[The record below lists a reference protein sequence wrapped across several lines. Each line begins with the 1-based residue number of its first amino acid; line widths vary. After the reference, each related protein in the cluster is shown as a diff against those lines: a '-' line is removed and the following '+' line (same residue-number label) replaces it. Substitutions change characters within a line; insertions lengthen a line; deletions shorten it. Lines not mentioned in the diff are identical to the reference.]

1 MRARVRSFSSFL
13 IIYMTGRYLYTFIAL
28 LLFAV
33 LVPREQAYALP
44 LETYAEKSVLAEG
57 SFMKIAVEED
67 GLYCIPAATLRS
79 WGFSDPSKVR
89 VYGYPS
95 RRIPDPLTQEN
106 FVDDLPVVQS
116 VVTDQ
121 GVVFYAAGAG
131 QWIYTSPDGLDSY
144 YVPNDF
150 SVCSYYYVTETDAAP
165 ALEIPSVGTPGASS
179 AATAEYI
186 DRIHHELELVS
197 PGEAGPMLVGEDFRY
212 TPTRMFDF
220 ALTDPLSQGS
230 LRASFVTHLF
240 GTSSKLTFSVNGT
253 TLPEVGADYITASSK
268 SEYVHGSETV
278 TSHIFDLP
286 DSNTLRVGI
295 NFSGDPTCDGAWLN
309 SLTINY
315 ARSLRMPS
323 SGILCFRGNQGEYV
337 LQGASTATRIWDIT
351 DPAAIAEVDFSLDA
365 TVARWTLPGRR
376 EYVAWNTSASLPAPA
391 ALGFVASQN
400 LHAHR
405 GADMIIVA
413 PAAFTAQAER
423 LAEFHRTSPDSL
435 AVHVVDPE
443 HIYNE
448 FGSGSP
454 DVGAIRRYFK
464 MIYDRGIAG
473 EGKPL
478 RYAILMARTS
488 FDNRRLTA
496 AAPDYPIVPAW
507 MPATNA
513 ASLSDNEGYSTDD
526 VCAMLVDGS
535 GASLGYDKL
544 DIAIG
549 RIPATDVSEARQIVD
564 KTLQYALSARKTAW
578 KHRFLFLADDE
589 DAGRHIKQTETLINS
604 FAEEPDNRNL
614 VRKIYTDAFERVGK
628 TYPVARQLMHR
639 SLDEGVV
646 WWNFIGHANTTS
658 WTGEGM
664 LTYTDLNQM
673 YLRYWPFIYAA
684 TCNFL
689 RLDGTDVSGAELMY
703 KERYGGAI
711 GIISAVR
718 PVYISDNGLLS
729 AAIGR
734 ALAKRDERGRLLTPG
749 EIYRTAKNDIQKNL
763 GDMNRLRYI
772 FLGDPALH
780 LAMPANLVVL
790 DSIAGHPADT
800 EEQPTLA
807 ALARVP
813 LSGHI
818 ADPDGRLLGNFNGTV
833 MIEIFDA
840 ERSVTTNGY
849 GAGEPVTFEEYGDRI
864 FTGAAQ
870 VRNGRFET
878 EIAMP
883 SEIAQNFRP
892 ATMSLYA
899 FDTNDDTEAI
909 GLDRSFYV
917 YGFDDAAPADADA
930 PVIESLVLNH
940 SSFRNGDTVNDSPML
955 IAAVRDDIGINVSS
969 AGIGHQMTAIL
980 DGDTTFP
987 DLSDY
992 YTPASDGTA
1001 SGVINYPF
1009 SGLTP
1014 GDHNLTLR
1022 VWDTSGNP
1030 ATADIRF
1037 NVAANVAPRIYDVY
1051 TDANPASTQANF
1063 YLTHDQPDAMA
1074 TVTITVYNLVGR
1086 PVWSSAVTGRSDMF
1100 TTVPISWDL
1109 ADAAGRRVGRGI
1121 YLYRA
1126 TITTD
1131 GNTYETASKRIAVT
1145 AQ

>member
-1 MRARVRSFSSFL
+1 
-13 IIYMTGRYLYTFIAL
+13 MTGQKLYHLISLILIAL
-28 LLFAV
+28 L
-33 LVPREQAYALP
+33 VPYEQAAALP
-44 LETYAEKSVLAEG
+44 LDTYATRSVLAEG
-57 SFMKIAVEED
+57 NVMKIAVDAD
-67 GLYCIPAATLRS
+67 GLYCIPTSTLRA
-79 WGFSDPSKVR
+79 WGFQDPARVR

-95 RRIPDPLTQEN
+95 RRIPDALTQDN
-106 FVDDLPVVQS
+106 FVDDLPEVQTLL
-116 VVTDQ
+116 TDQ
-121 GVVFYAAGAG
+121 GLVFYAAGAG
-131 QWIYTSPDGLDSY
+131 QWNYATADGMESY

-150 SVCSYYYVTETDAAP
+150 SVCSYYYVAQTDGEVPARTIPQDGVPGAGTDAATTFT
-165 ALEIPSVGTPGASS
+165 E
-179 AATAEYI
+179 
-186 DRIHHELELVS
+186 RIHHERELVS

-212 TPTRMFDF
+212 TPTRLFDF
-220 ALTDPLSQGS
+220 TVTDPVGEGW
-230 LRASFVTHLF
+230 LRTSFVSHLY
-240 GTSSKLTFSVNGT
+240 GASAKLTFTVNGT
-253 TLPEVGADYITASSK
+253 KLDENSTDRVTPSSR
-268 SEYVHGSETV
+268 SEYVHGTESVALHTFEIPQATY
-278 TSHIFDLP
+278 TM
-286 DSNTLRVGI
+286 RVGI
-295 NFSGDPTCDGAWLN
+295 SFSGDATCDGAWLN

-315 ARSLRMPS
+315 DRVLRM
-323 SGILCFRGNQGEYV
+323 GTDGVLAFRGNAGAYS
-337 LQGASTATRIWDIT
+337 LAGASSNLKIWDIT
-351 DPAAIAEVDFSLDA
+351 EPSAIAEINYRLDG
-365 TVARWTLPGRR
+365 TDARWSHTGRR
-376 EYVAWNTSASLPAPA
+376 EYIAWTPGAKLPAPTA
-391 ALGFVASQN
+391 VGLVTNQN
-400 LHAHR
+400 LHAHS

-423 LAEFHRTSPDSL
+423 LADYHRTSADSL
-435 AVHVVDPE
+435 TVHVVDPE

-464 MIYDRGIAG
+464 MIYDRGLG
-473 EGKPL
+473 GDGHPL

-488 FDNRRLTA
+488 FDSRRLTV

-526 VCAMLVDGS
+526 VCAMLADGS
-535 GASLGYDKL
+535 GAALAYDKL

-549 RIPATDVSEARQIVD
+549 RIPATDATEAREIVD
-564 KTLQYALSARKTAW
+564 KTLQYALAARKTAW

-589 DAGRHIKQTETLINS
+589 DSGRHMEQTENLINS
-604 FAEEPDNRNL
+604 FANADNNRNL
-614 VRKIYTDAFERVGK
+614 VRKIYTDAYERVGK
-628 TYPVARQLMHR
+628 TYPVARQQMHR
-639 SLDEGVV
+639 CLDEGVV

-658 WTGEGM
+658 WTGEGL

-734 ALAKRDERGRLLTPG
+734 ALAARDAKGRMLTPG
-749 EIYRTAKNDIQKNL
+749 QIYRTAKNDIQKNL

-780 LAMPANLVVL
+780 LAMPANVVAL
-790 DSIAGHPADT
+790 DSIAGRPADT
-800 EEQPTLA
+800 EQQPTLP

-818 ADPDGRLLGNFNGTV
+818 ADPDGNLLSNFNGTV

-840 ERSVTTNGY
+840 ERSVTTHGY
-849 GAGEPVTFEEYGDRI
+849 GDGKPVTFEEYGDRI

-870 VRNGRFET
+870 VTAGRFAT

-883 SEIAQNFRP
+883 SEVAQNFRP

-917 YGFDDAAPADADA
+917 YGFDETAPADTDG

-940 SSFRNGDTVNDSPML
+940 SSFRSGDTVNDSPML
-955 IAAVRDDIGINVSS
+955 IASVRDDIGINVST

-980 DGDTTFP
+980 DGTTTFP
-987 DLSDY
+987 DLADY
-992 YTPASDGTA
+992 YTPTADGTA

-1009 SGLTP
+1009 ADLTP
-1014 GDHNLTLR
+1014 GDHTLTLR

-1037 NVAANVAPRIYDVY
+1037 NVSANIAPKIYEVY

-1063 YLTHDQPDAMA
+1063 YLKHDQPDAMA

-1086 PVWSSAVTGRSDMF
+1086 PVWSSTVTGRSDMF
-1100 TTVPISWDL
+1100 TTVPVTWDL
-1109 ADAAGRRVGRGI
+1109 GDSAGRRVGRGI

-1131 GNTYETASKRIAVT
+1131 GKTFETASKRIAVT

>member
-1 MRARVRSFSSFL
+1 MRRKVHFLLTL
-13 IIYMTGRYLYTFIAL
+13 IIVMTGRNIYIHIVAL
-28 LLFAV
+28 LIAV
-33 LVPREQAYALP
+33 LLPREQASALP
-44 LETYAEKSVLAEG
+44 LDTYAAGSILAEG
-57 SFMKIAVEED
+57 SFVKIAVEED
-67 GLYCIPAATLRS
+67 GLYCIPATTLRS
-79 WGFSDPSKVR
+79 WGFSDPSRVR
-89 VYGYPS
+89 IYGYPS
-95 RRIPDPLTQEN
+95 RRIPDALTQAN
-106 FVDDLPVVQS
+106 FVDDLPQVQS
-116 VVTDQ
+116 MVTDQ
-121 GVVFYAAGAG
+121 GVVFYGAAAG
-131 QWIYTSPDGLDSY
+131 QWIYTSTKGLESY

-150 SVCSYYYVTETDAAP
+150 SVCSYYYVTESDATEARP
-165 ALEIPSVGTPGASS
+165 LPSSGTAGASA
-179 AATAEYI
+179 AATTEFT
-186 DRIHHELELVS
+186 DRIHHERELVS

-212 TPTRMFDF
+212 TPSRIFDF
-220 ALTDPLSQGS
+220 TLTDPLAQGW
-230 LRASFVTHLF
+230 LRTSFVTHLF
-240 GTSSKLTFSVNGT
+240 GTSSKLSFTINST
-253 TLPEVGADYITASSK
+253 PLAEVGSDYISASSR
-268 SEYVHGSETV
+268 SEYVHGTETV
-278 TSHIFDLP
+278 TTHSFNLP
-286 DSNTLRVGI
+286 ESTALRVGVS
-295 NFSGDPTCDGAWLN
+295 FSGDPTCDGAWLN

-315 ARSLRMPS
+315 SRRLRLGT
-323 SGILCFRGNQGEYV
+323 SGVLMFRGNAGEYA
-337 LQGASTATRIWDIT
+337 LQGASAATKIWDVT
-351 DPAAIAEVDFSLDA
+351 DPTDICEVAYSLDGSE
-365 TVARWTLPGRR
+365 ARWTLPGRR
-376 EYVAWNTSASLPAPA
+376 EYVAWNASASLPAPA
-391 ALGFVASQN
+391 VLGFVANQN
-400 LHAHR
+400 LHAHQ
-405 GADMIIVA
+405 GVDMIIVA

-423 LAEFHRTSPDSL
+423 LAEYHRNSADSL
-435 AVHVVDPE
+435 TVHVVDPE

-464 MIYDRGIAG
+464 MIYDRGLAG
-473 EGKPL
+473 RGHPL

-488 FDNRRLTA
+488 FDTRRLTA

-507 MPATNA
+507 MPAANS

-526 VCAMLVDGS
+526 VCAMLADGS

-544 DIAIG
+544 NIAIG
-549 RIPATDVSEARQIVD
+549 RIPATDVAEARQIVD
-564 KTLQYALSARKTAW
+564 KTLQYALAARKTAW

-604 FAEEPDNRNL
+604 FADDPANRNL

-628 TYPVARQLMHR
+628 TYPVARQLMYR

-689 RLDGTDVSGAELMY
+689 RLDGTEVSGAEVMY

-734 ALAKRDERGRLLTPG
+734 ALARRDERGRLLTPG
-749 EIYRTAKNDIQKNL
+749 EIYRTAKNDVQKNL

-790 DSIAGHPADT
+790 DSIAGRPADA

-813 LSGHI
+813 MSGHI
-818 ADPDGRLLGNFNGTV
+818 ADPDGNLLAGFNGTV

-849 GAGEPVTFEEYGDRI
+849 GEGEPVTFEEYGDRI

-870 VRNGRFET
+870 VRDGRFET

-899 FDTNDDTEAI
+899 FDVNDDTEAI

-940 SSFRNGDTVNDSPML
+940 SSFRSGDTVNDSPML
-955 IAAVRDDIGINVSS
+955 IATVRDDIGINVST

-992 YTPASDGTA
+992 YTPSSDGTA

-1014 GDHNLTLR
+1014 GDHSLTLR

-1037 NVAANVAPRIYDVY
+1037 NVAANIAPKIYDVY

-1074 TVTITVYNLVGR
+1074 TVTITVYNLIGR
-1086 PVWSSAVTGRSDMF
+1086 PVWSSSVTGRSDMF
-1100 TTVPISWDL
+1100 TTVPVTWDL
-1109 ADAAGRRVGRGI
+1109 SDAAGRRVGRGI

-1131 GNTYETASKRIAVT
+1131 GTTYETASKRIAVT